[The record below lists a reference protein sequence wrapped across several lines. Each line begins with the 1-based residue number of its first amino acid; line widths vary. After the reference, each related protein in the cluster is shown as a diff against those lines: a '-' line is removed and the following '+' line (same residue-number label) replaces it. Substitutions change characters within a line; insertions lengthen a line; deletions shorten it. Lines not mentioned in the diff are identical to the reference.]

1 MLGIYSDHHSIP
13 ALKSLEYREDGQ
25 NNWNNKLFPM
35 LMGSVGVGIL
45 YRECNIH
52 TCFYGKV
59 GDCGLEQGH
68 AYSQEQSEFMDTEEV
83 QRVWEEGEQG
93 GLPEPCS
100 LLLSPHPGRAPRALP
115 APGRHSG
122 RHLASP
128 CPEGSPCPAPGWR
141 SNGPGCAQGPPS
153 SPARGS
159 GGCLLAR
166 GWTAGERTG
175 SYRGGQT
182 CLRSSSAQHGAWQ
195 RAEDGKIP
203 LIK

>member
-1 MLGIYSDHHSIP
+1 MPTMCSVLGIYSDHHSIP

-93 GLPEPCS
+93 G
-100 LLLSPHPGRAPRALP
+100 
-115 APGRHSG
+115 
-122 RHLASP
+122 
-128 CPEGSPCPAPGWR
+128 GSPR
-141 SNGPGCAQGPPS
+141 Q
-153 SPARGS
+153 
-159 GGCLLAR
+159 
-166 GWTAGERTG
+166 
-175 SYRGGQT
+175 
-182 CLRSSSAQHGAWQ
+182 
-195 RAEDGKIP
+195 
-203 LIK
+203 